1 MAALANKS
9 LNEPVPVNPIGL
21 WGTEKVWPRS
31 ARIPNVL
38 NLVTP
43 PTVSIVV
50 GESVALSYDDVE
62 ADTEKIMKA
71 IMALL
76 PEASRAHGKPTKE
89 EIALASPPGYKG
101 DQKKEAHRRPG
112 TD

>member
-1 MAALANKS
+1 M
-9 LNEPVPVNPIGL
+9 NEPVPVIPIGL

-38 NLVTP
+38 NIVNP
-43 PTVSIVV
+43 PTVTIKV
-50 GESVALSYDDVE
+50 GKPITLSYEDVE

-76 PEASRAHGKPTKE
+76 PEESRTHGKPTKE
-89 EIALASPPGYKG
+89 EIALALPPGYKA
-101 DQKKEAHRRPG
+101 DQHKEKERRPG